1 MPFSLLLRGGAV
13 GRAGRYLAALAAY
26 SVLLAILGKSSTYLF
41 SWLILPVVLL
51 LVFPVQLVIGDFEY
65 ILVLEALIFFVIAFA
80 IDARAP
86 NVGKW
91 FARLGLVLC
100 FAQITFLM
108 SESGVGK

>member
-1 MPFSLLLRGGAV
+1 MAM
-13 GRAGRYLAALAAY
+13 GRPARYLAALATYA
-26 SVLLAILGKSSTYLF
+26 VLLAILGKSSTYLL

-51 LVFPVQLVIGDFEY
+51 LVFPIQLVIPGFEY
-65 ILVLEALIFFVIAFA
+65 FLVLEALAFFVIAFA
-80 IDARAP
+80 IDARSP

-100 FAQITFLM
+100 FDQITFLM